1 MYNDGYVFRK
11 LTHLAIWQPAEIYY
25 RRGPDCMFMSVYEFV
40 LPGMPLFSET
50 GQKRRN
56 KKTPDLMARSG
67 VYSEE
72 KGMFWDYQNQT

>member
-1 MYNDGYVFRK
+1 MYNDGYVLQKLSHFRI
-11 LTHLAIWQPAEIYY
+11 LQAAAICAWIE
-25 RRGPDCMFMSVYEFV
+25 PDRMFVSVYEFV

-56 KKTPDLMARSG
+56 KKTPDLMTRSG